1 LLFPIDIRHLLFA
14 ICYLSFSRSGLLFP
28 IRPRNLFLPQSL
40 ARDMI
45 SGKRPIFT
53 MTNRITAPP
62 SEKAQAT
69 PARANRFLPRI
80 GSPGYHLLLSAVAI
94 LILGPLGG
102 ISAAFMNFS
111 IGFFIGGQVLAG
123 ILGSVVTLPYGPE
136 GKHGANYMQTMAASV
151 AGMCGL
157 GVLIQAMVWLG
168 LPEPPAWQLVL
179 YFMCIGMFGVG
190 IGMFYTPI
198 LVDRMQLP
206 FPSGFAV
213 ANILRALT
221 DKDLL
226 RRSVAKLGGG
236 IGTGYL
242 VGLFSLNIAWFARFG
257 LPGAVLATLEKAAI
271 SASTFGAG
279 MIVGS
284 RIAIPALVVALIG
297 ASVRPYLVSIGWLG
311 PDDPY
316 RKIGFIISLGTI
328 LGAAIVDI
336 CLILVQAVRR
346 FKEKNAAPSEP
357 ADWKR
362 VNLFGLVIW
371 VLFWGASIVWVG
383 SQFLHQPWFF
393 LTVAVGLCFLFVLV
407 NGISLG
413 ISDWNPISSAFVMTV
428 FILAAMGLRDPGVG
442 LLCAA
447 ILLIACS
454 SGGDMQQDRST
465 GWRLSTNRVVQFR
478 YQVIGIIMGAVL
490 AVLLAKLFM
499 NAYPILTQDQFTH
512 PHLEGAQK
520 WQSAMTYKF
529 VGALKGITTSQTHV
543 LKALQFG
550 ILLGLIIEVLRK
562 LIKSRPGYQRFASGS
577 RTGRT
582 TDFVLDAV
590 LLSSPYASSFGGFVE
605 LPTVLWWTAGGLMSA
620 LYNGVKARSAAKSA
634 REGVPSLPPD
644 MSTMSLVGGGL
655 IAGDSLA
662 ALSVGIYGLLTTLL

>member
-1 LLFPIDIRHLLFA
+1 
-14 ICYLSFSRSGLLFP
+14 
-28 IRPRNLFLPQSL
+28 
-40 ARDMI
+40 
-45 SGKRPIFT
+45 
-53 MTNRITAPP
+53 MTNRVTASP
-62 SEKAQAT
+62 SEKAQVT
-69 PARANRFLPRI
+69 PVRSNRFLPRI
-80 GSPGYHLLLSAVAI
+80 GSPGYHLLLTAVAI

-157 GVLIQAMVWLG
+157 GVLIQAMIWLG

-179 YFMCIGMFGVG
+179 YFTCIGMFGVG

-226 RRSVAKLGGG
+226 KRSVAKLGGG
-236 IGTGYL
+236 MGTGYL
-242 VGLFSLNIAWFARFG
+242 VGLFSLNIPWFARFG
-257 LPGAVLATLEKAAI
+257 LPSATLATLGKAGI

-297 ASVRPYLVSIGWLG
+297 KWLTPYLVSIGWLG
-311 PDDPY
+311 PDDPF

-328 LGAAIVDI
+328 LGAAMVDI
-336 CLILVQAVRR
+336 CLILVQAFQRSR
-346 FKEKNAAPSEP
+346 EKNVASPEP

-362 VNLFGLVIW
+362 VNLFRLVVW
-371 VLFWGASIVWVG
+371 VLFWGAGIVWVG

-413 ISDWNPISSAFVMTV
+413 ISDWNPISSAFVLTV

-465 GWRLSTNRVVQFR
+465 GWRLSTNRIVQFR

-490 AVLLAKLFM
+490 AVVLAKLFM
-499 NAYPILTQDQFTH
+499 SAYPILTQDQFTH
-512 PHLEGAQK
+512 PHLEGAQR

-529 VGALKGITTSQTHV
+529 VGALKGITTSQPHV
-543 LKALQFG
+543 LKALQVG
-550 ILLGLIIEVLRK
+550 IVLGLIIEVLRK
-562 LIKSRPGYQRFASGS
+562 LIKSRPGYQQFASSS

-582 TDFVLDAV
+582 TDFLLDAV
-590 LLSSPYASSFGGFVE
+590 VLSSPYASSFGGFVE

-620 LYNGVKARSAAKSA
+620 LYNGVKTRSAAKSA

-662 ALSVGIYGLLTTLL
+662 ALSVGIYGLLTTVLGK

>member
-1 LLFPIDIRHLLFA
+1 
-14 ICYLSFSRSGLLFP
+14 
-28 IRPRNLFLPQSL
+28 
-40 ARDMI
+40 
-45 SGKRPIFT
+45 
-53 MTNRITAPP
+53 MTNRVTASP
-62 SEKAQAT
+62 SEKPQAT
-69 PARANRFLPRI
+69 TVRSNRFLPRI
-80 GSPGYHLLLSAVAI
+80 GSPGYHLLLTAMAI

-136 GKHGANYMQTMAASV
+136 GRHGANYMQTMAASV

-157 GVLIQAMVWLG
+157 GVLIQAMLWLG
-168 LPEPPAWQLVL
+168 LPQPPAWQLVL

-226 RRSVAKLGGG
+226 KRSVAKLGGG
-236 IGTGYL
+236 MGTGYL
-242 VGLFSLNIAWFARFG
+242 VGLFSLNISWFSRFG
-257 LPGAVLATLEKAAI
+257 LPSAAVATLEKSAI

-284 RIAIPALVVALIG
+284 RIAIPALVVALTG
-297 ASVRPYLVSIGWLG
+297 AWLRPYLVSIGWLG
-311 PDDPY
+311 PNDPY

-336 CLILVQAVRR
+336 CLILAQAVRR
-346 FKEKNAAPSEP
+346 FREKSATPAESE
-357 ADWKR
+357 DWKR
-362 VNLFGLVIW
+362 VNLLGLVIW
-371 VLFWGASIVWVG
+371 VIFWGVAIVLVG

-413 ISDWNPISSAFVMTV
+413 ISDWNPISSAFVLTV

-490 AVLLAKLFM
+490 AVVLAKVFM
-499 NAYPILTQDQFTH
+499 SAYPILTQDQFTH

-529 VGALKGITTSQTHV
+529 VGALNGITTAQPHV
-543 LKALQFG
+543 LRALQLG

-562 LIKSRPGYQRFASGS
+562 LIKSRPRYQRFANGS
-577 RTGRT
+577 RAGRA

-590 LLSSPYASSFGGFVE
+590 VLSSPYASSFGGFVE

-634 REGVPSLPPD
+634 RDGVSLPTD

-662 ALSVGIYGLLTTLL
+662 ALSVGIYGLLTTVL

>member
-1 LLFPIDIRHLLFA
+1 ML
-14 ICYLSFSRSGLLFP
+14 
-28 IRPRNLFLPQSL
+28 
-40 ARDMI
+40 
-45 SGKRPIFT
+45 T
-53 MTNRITAPP
+53 
-62 SEKAQAT
+62 
-69 PARANRFLPRI
+69 
-80 GSPGYHLLLSAVAI
+80 AVAI

-111 IGFFIGGQVLAG
+111 IGFFVGGQVLAG
-123 ILGSVVTLPYGPE
+123 ILGSVVTLPYGAD
-136 GKHGANYMQTMAASV
+136 GRHGANYIQTMAASV

-157 GVLIQAMVWLG
+157 GVLIQAMIWLG

-221 DKDLL
+221 DRDLL

-236 IGTGYL
+236 IGIGYL
-242 VGLFSLNIAWFARFG
+242 VGLFSLNIPWFARFG
-257 LPGAVLATLEKAAI
+257 LSSSLLGVLDKAGI
-271 SASTFGAG
+271 SSSTFGAG

-284 RIAIPALVVALIG
+284 RIAIPALVVALLG
-297 ASVRPYLVSIGWLG
+297 ALFRPYLISIGWLG

-328 LGAAIVDI
+328 LGAAVIDI
-336 CLILVQAVRR
+336 ALILLQAVRR
-346 FKEKNAAPSEP
+346 FREKSAVPEP
-357 ADWKR
+357 PDWKR
-362 VNLFGLVIW
+362 VNMVGLVLW
-371 VLFWGASIVWVG
+371 VLFWGAGVVWVG
-383 SQFLHQPWFF
+383 SQVLHQPWFF
-393 LTVAVGLCFLFVLV
+393 LTVAVLLCFLFVLV

-428 FILAAMGLRDPGVG
+428 FILAGLGLRDPGVG

-447 ILLIACS
+447 VLLIACS

-465 GWRLSTNRVVQFR
+465 GWRLNTNRVVQFR
-478 YQVIGIIMGAVL
+478 YQVIGIVMGAVL
-490 AVLLAKLFM
+490 AVVLAKLFM
-499 NAYPILTQDQFTH
+499 GAYPILTQDQFSH
-512 PHLEGAQK
+512 PGLPGAQK

-529 VGALKGITTSQTHV
+529 VGALKGITTAQPHV
-543 LKALQFG
+543 LKALQLG
-550 ILLGLIIEVLRK
+550 VILGLAIEVLRK
-562 LIKSRPGYQRFASGS
+562 LIKSRPAYSRFVAAS
-577 RTGRT
+577 RVGRAV
-582 TDFVLDAV
+582 DFSLDAV

-605 LPTVLWWTAGGLMSA
+605 LPTVLWWTAGGLASA
-620 LYNGVKARSAAKSA
+620 AYKTLKARPVAGVAKSGA
-634 REGVPSLPPD
+634 DPGPALPAD
-644 MSTMSLVGGGL
+644 MSTMSLLGGGL

-662 ALSVGIYGLLTTLL
+662 ALSVGVYGLLTTVL